1 MLFVSYASQ
10 DRALIEHLLTSLR
23 RARQQVWWDDQ
34 LGGGEA
40 WWHAILEQIRRCEVF
55 IVAVSNHS
63 LASKPCQAELSY
75 AEALRRPILPVQVGP
90 IDSLRV
96 TPLAARQILDFR
108 EPTKE
113 GTLRLLTSVQQRQA
127 QVPPLPW
134 PQPAE
139 PPVPFAYLMRLAAT
153 LARPELSRHQQTELM
168 TELKDRLDDDRH
180 DPTAFRD
187 ITQLLCLLRDRP
199 DVTWRVRTEIDSTL
213 NGIDSGP
220 GTSSVTIPFSTPQ
233 AASSGPMP
241 APAPPISGPQPAVM
255 PALTVPQSIPS
266 TPSMPSFPVQSM
278 PSFPAQPT
286 PSGPFVPG
294 PRPRGNT
301 RAPKSRRRWVFAG
314 IAGVVVAVVAGVV
327 LKVVLTH
334 PAPNPL
340 EAILL
345 SDAEINTAMGTS
357 DMKTVESGNQ
367 AMKQSSTINVSA
379 QDCMGTLYPGL
390 TSTYQD
396 SGELGLAWKTLQKP
410 GGLPRAGE
418 SKNQFVDQDVAVFPL
433 NTDQPFTFVAKA
445 AGQWKGCTGKTAT
458 VTYADHRKYTWTINS
473 LSGEAPKILQTYTQ
487 VGDPG
492 YTCQRALSTVSN
504 YVVDVKACGYNITD
518 QANRI
523 VDEITADVKDPNGT
537 K

>member
-55 IVAVSNHS
+55 IVAVSNNS
-63 LASKPCQAELSY
+63 LASKPCQAELNY
-75 AEALRRPILPVQVGP
+75 AEAVRRPILPVQVGP

-113 GTLRLLTSVQQRQA
+113 NTLRLLTSVQQRQA

-168 TELKDRLDDDRH
+168 IELRDRLDDDRH

-187 ITQLLCLLRDRP
+187 ITRLLCQLRDRP
-199 DVTWRVRTEIDSTL
+199 DVTWRIRNDIDSTL
-213 NGIDSGP
+213 ATIESPSAGSAPTVPFTGPQSVPTAPFSGP
-220 GTSSVTIPFSTPQ
+220 LP
-233 AASSGPMP
+233 ASN
-241 APAPPISGPQPAVM
+241 SGPQPTVT
-255 PALTVPQSIPS
+255 PTLTSAPS
-266 TPSMPSFPVQSM
+266 L
-278 PSFPAQPT
+278 PSFPAQPM
-286 PSGPFVPG
+286 PPDPLPPG
-294 PRPRGNT
+294 PPFSHPADNNP
-301 RAPKSRRRWVFAG
+301 APKSRRRWVFAG
-314 IAGVVVAVVAGVV
+314 IAGVVIAVVAAVV
-327 LKVVLTH
+327 LKAALTH
-334 PAPNPL
+334 PAPDPL

-345 SDAEINTAMGTS
+345 SDSEINSVMGAS
-357 DMKTVESGNQ
+357 DMKTVERGNQ

-379 QDCMGTLYPGL
+379 QDCMGALYPGL
-390 TSTYQD
+390 TNTYQD

-418 SKNQFVDQDVAVFPL
+418 SKNQFVDQDIAAFAP
-433 NTDQPFTFVAKA
+433 NTDQPFSFVAKA
-445 AGQWKGCTGKTAT
+445 AGQWKSCTGKTAT

-473 LSGEAPKILQTYTQ
+473 PSGDAPKILLTYTQ
-487 VGDPG
+487 VSDPG

>member
-55 IVAVSNHS
+55 IVAVSNNS

-90 IDSLRV
+90 VDSLRV

-153 LARPELSRHQQTELM
+153 LARPELSRHQQSELM
-168 TELKDRLDDDRH
+168 VELRDRLDDDRH

-187 ITQLLCLLRDRP
+187 ITRLLCLLRDRP
-199 DVTWRVRTEIDSTL
+199 DVTWRIRTDIDSTL
-213 NGIDSGP
+213 ATIEAPTAGAAPTVPFIGPQSAATTPFSGP
-220 GTSSVTIPFSTPQ
+220 LPTVAQSN
-233 AASSGPMP
+233 
-241 APAPPISGPQPAVM
+241 SGPQPMVTSI
-255 PALTVPQSIPS
+255 PIGPQSL
-266 TPSMPSFPVQSM
+266 
-278 PSFPAQPT
+278 PSFPAQPM
-286 PSGPFVPG
+286 PPGPPASG
-294 PRPRGNT
+294 PRPPGNT
-301 RAPKSRRRWVFAG
+301 RAPKSRRRWVFVG
-314 IAGVVVAVVAGVV
+314 IAGVVVAVVAGAA
-327 LKVVLTH
+327 LKVALTH
-334 PAPNPL
+334 PTPNPL
-340 EAILL
+340 EAMLL
-345 SDAEINTAMGTS
+345 SDAEINTVMGGS

-367 AMKQSSTINVSA
+367 SMKQSSTINVSE
-379 QDCMGTLYPGL
+379 DCMGSLYPGL

-396 SGELGLAWKTLQKP
+396 SGELGLAWKTLQRP

-433 NTDQPFTFVAKA
+433 NTDQPFTLVAKA

-473 LSGEAPKILQTYTQ
+473 PSGEAPKILQTYTQ

-523 VDEITADVKDPNGT
+523 VDQIAADVKDPNGT